1 MEKFNSENIENQS
14 PAERIAAVTSFEELD
29 TLIDDLGQIMSVSGT
44 YSALTLKRAI
54 KDARND
60 FKALVGVTSAE
71 GLRDKVEMLLQSE
84 QYEALLTKN
93 ISEASNFDELFSVL
107 DNFGTIAGSSQTF
120 TAENIKNL
128 ILEAQAIE
136 KEWSTNPLFKLP
148 QMTQII
154 KTITRR
160 AGLRNKVIDLFVATT
175 DDAFQGRFEEL
186 KSGQSK

>member
-54 KDARND
+54 KDARGD
-60 FKALVGVTSAE
+60 YKALVGVTSAE

-93 ISEASNFDELFSVL
+93 ISEANSFDELFKVL
-107 DNFGTIAGSSQTF
+107 DNFGTFAGSSQTF
-120 TAENIKNL
+120 TAEDIKNL
-128 ILEAQAIE
+128 IHEAQAIE
-136 KEWSTNPLFKLP
+136 KEWSTNPLFKLS

-175 DDAFQGRFEEL
+175 DDAFQGRFEAL